1 MNLENLN
8 VVELDAQE
16 KVSVDAGNPV
26 WAAISAVAGALAAI
40 HDEVCDSEG
49 RCEMT
54 LTESQSADY
63 YRYRGM

>member
-8 VVELDAQE
+8 VTELGAQE
-16 KVSVDAGNPV
+16 KVNVDGGNPIIRGLK
-26 WAAISAVAGALAAI
+26 WIAGALATV
-40 HDEVCDSEG
+40 HDAVCDSEG

-54 LTESQSADY
+54 LTESQSSDY